1 MQTFRGHPV
10 PRALIPVLVFGLI
23 LVAAP
28 LEPHEDNSG
37 ICVGGLEVV
46 ACVPPESP

>member
-1 MQTFRGHPV
+1 MQLFRGHPV
-10 PRALIPVLVFGLI
+10 PRALIRALVLGLI

-28 LEPHEDNSG
+28 LESGEDSG